1 MLSLQTVVP
10 HTLELIK
17 GLMDKP
23 SLKET
28 RLVGGTSLALQYGH
42 RSSDDIDL
50 FGHIDCSLANLAH
63 ELQDIG
69 EVTPVKE
76 SPNIKMLYLDGVKV
90 DVVNYDYYDW
100 IDDAIVEEGIR
111 MASPKDI
118 AAMKINAIQ
127 GRGSRKD
134 FVDMY
139 FLLQHYSLQEI
150 LGFYEKKYPNF
161 SIFRALMSPTYFE
174 DAEKQEMPVMH
185 TEIAWEQMKKC
196 ICKAVKQYKQP

>member
-50 FGHIDCSLANLAH
+50 FGHIDCSLATLAH

-76 SPNIKMLYLDGVKV
+76 SPNIKMLYL
-90 DVVNYDYYDW
+90 
-100 IDDAIVEEGIR
+100 
-111 MASPKDI
+111 
-118 AAMKINAIQ
+118 
-127 GRGSRKD
+127 
-134 FVDMY
+134 
-139 FLLQHYSLQEI
+139 
-150 LGFYEKKYPNF
+150 
-161 SIFRALMSPTYFE
+161 
-174 DAEKQEMPVMH
+174 EMPVMH

-196 ICKAVKQYKQP
+196 I